1 MKSLGNKETS
11 AVARG
16 YWAGVRP
23 HNMSPC
29 VHVMPSVH
37 SLRSELSRRTVS
49 SGHSGSRGFSSEGG
63 GGASHRTS
71 APLPLSRGEP
81 RLTGTRSPEDDLGP
95 SRGSSDHT
103 AGWEACGSAARGASD
118 PWPAAGEA
126 RGSDLQT
133 KLLSLKR
140 RIAEARWAELD
151 LDR

>member
-1 MKSLGNKETS
+1 
-11 AVARG
+11 
-16 YWAGVRP
+16 
-23 HNMSPC
+23 MSPC
-29 VHVMPSVH
+29 VHVRPSVH

-71 APLPLSRGEP
+71 APLPPSRGDP
-81 RLTGTRSPEDDLGP
+81 RLTTGTRSPADDMGP
-95 SRGSSDHT
+95 SSGSSDHT

-126 RGSDLQT
+126 WGSNLQT
-133 KLLSLKR
+133 KLLSLLR